1 MYNRHKA
8 QICLQLASAPLHLL
22 SSMTSVPLM
31 SSSAATRRRSIP
43 QRRRYAPRL
52 SPHSNQGQCTSA
64 RFDLF
69 FFFFFFF
76 FFLSILF
83 LGVFFLFP
91 AVELWVSC
99 HFELKCCILDREDED
114 DVFCCSVVVVII
126 LFLAFSCFFLLSCSR
141 GCLSFCITMPHF
153 RPRKRRRSVEQQIKV
168 PELRDYSEGDMGYRC
183 MWLSAYMG
191 LESFSFFNHEICKQD
206 AKLGDF
212 SDG

>member
-1 MYNRHKA
+1 MSYNVINKMTYLICHPSPYMYNRHKA

-76 FFLSILF
+76 FLSILF

-114 DVFCCSVVVVII
+114 DVFLLFCCCRYHFVLGFF
-126 LFLAFSCFFLLSCSR
+126 LFLF
-141 GCLSFCITMPHF
+141 T
-153 RPRKRRRSVEQQIKV
+153 VV
-168 PELRDYSEGDMGYRC
+168 
-183 MWLSAYMG
+183 
-191 LESFSFFNHEICKQD
+191 
-206 AKLGDF
+206 
-212 SDG
+212 